1 MASIKL
7 LEIVFYVLV
16 LYCIFVGLFGDL
28 KQLYEDT
35 EFQKLVALALIPIR
49 ICIYLAI
56 IYILIKLIIKLCKS
70 INFNDFYDF

>member
-16 LYCIFVGLFGDL
+16 LYCVSVGLFGDL

-35 EFQKLVALALIPIR
+35 DFQKLIALALIPIR
-49 ICIYLAI
+49 ICIYLVI

-70 INFNDFYDF
+70 INFEDFYNF